1 MSVIRSQRS
10 LSDMEFLNT
19 ARQLEIYTIRKCV
32 NTIPKRYTFYLGEN
46 LAKAATAVYENVK
59 KGNSVYP
66 TNAHEVQIRRDFF
79 IKAYV
84 ELQSLVS
91 QIEVAY
97 ELLHFDT
104 KVLEEWSTLIAQ
116 EINLVKGVMESDK
129 KKYKKLLEQ

>member
-1 MSVIRSQRS
+1 
-10 LSDMEFLNT
+10 MEFLNT
-19 ARQLEIYTIRKCV
+19 ARRLEIFTIQKCV
-32 NTIPKRYTFYLGEN
+32 NTIPKRYTFFLAQN
-46 LAKAATAVYENVK
+46 LARSATAVYEYVK

-104 KVLEEWSTLIAQ
+104 KVLEEWSKLISTEITLI
-116 EINLVKGVMESDK
+116 KGVMERDK
-129 KKYKKLLEQ
+129 QRYKKLLQQ

>member
-1 MSVIRSQRS
+1 
-10 LSDMEFLNT
+10 MEFLNT
-19 ARQLEIYTIRKCV
+19 ARRLEIFTIQKCV
-32 NTIPKRYTFYLGEN
+32 NTIPKRYTFFLAQN
-46 LAKAATAVYENVK
+46 LSRSATAVYEYVK

-66 TNAHEVQIRRDFF
+66 TNAHEVQIRRDYF

-104 KVLEEWSTLIAQ
+104 KVLEEWSRLIGTEITLI
-116 EINLVKGVMESDK
+116 KGVMEKDK
-129 KKYKKLLEQ
+129 QRYKKLLQ